1 MVCASRLAQRLGRIP
16 PDATRR
22 QQVLLKSLGLPVAVP
37 QFILE
42 RPNQVLDCMLLDKK
56 TESRQ
61 LRFVL
66 PSRIGHVEVVKAVEN
81 HLVLESLAEETGG
94 ITPQR

>member
-1 MVCASRLAQRLGRIP
+1 
-16 PDATRR
+16 
-22 QQVLLKSLGLPVAVP
+22 
-37 QFILE
+37 
-42 RPNQVLDCMLLDKK
+42 MLLDKK

-94 ITPQR
+94 IAPQH

>member
-1 MVCASRLAQRLGRIP
+1 
-16 PDATRR
+16 
-22 QQVLLKSLGLPVAVP
+22 
-37 QFILE
+37 
-42 RPNQVLDCMLLDKK
+42 MLLDKK